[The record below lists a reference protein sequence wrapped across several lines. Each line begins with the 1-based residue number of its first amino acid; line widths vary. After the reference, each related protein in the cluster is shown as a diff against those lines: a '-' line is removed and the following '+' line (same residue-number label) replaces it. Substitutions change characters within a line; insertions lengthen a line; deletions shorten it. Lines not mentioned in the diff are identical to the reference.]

1 MPVEPQ
7 SLALHH
13 QLLDHNKETPTLA
26 LVATAPPH
34 AQTGAPRVPCGQSSL
49 AHSMNAAIQSIQLHV
64 HLPVIL
70 FWPKQSQRE
79 SLPSRFDRMGGPL
92 LSQAP
97 KSDRVHRGTDDHQF
111 KTYRR
116 VGTPTCTKH
125 FITRH
130 KDTPHLLVRAGQKW
144 ELLCLVPE
152 RG

>member
-1 MPVEPQ
+1 MPMEPQ

-26 LVATAPPH
+26 LVATARPH
-34 AQTGAPRVPCGQSSL
+34 AQTGAPSVSCGQSSL
-49 AHSMNAAIQSIQLHV
+49 AHPMNAATQGIQLHV
-64 HLPVIL
+64 HLSVLL
-70 FWPKQSQRE
+70 FWTKQSRRE
-79 SLPSRFDRMGGPL
+79 SLPSRFDRMAGPL
-92 LSQAP
+92 LCQAP
-97 KSDRVHRGTDDHQF
+97 KSGRVHRGTYDHQF

-116 VGTPTCTKH
+116 VGTPTCTIH

-130 KDTPHLLVRAGQKW
+130 KDSPHLLVRVGQKW